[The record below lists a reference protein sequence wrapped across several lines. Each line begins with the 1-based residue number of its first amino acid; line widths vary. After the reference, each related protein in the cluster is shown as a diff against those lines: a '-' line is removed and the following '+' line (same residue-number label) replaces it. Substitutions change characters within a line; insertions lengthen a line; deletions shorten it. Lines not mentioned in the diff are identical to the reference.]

1 MTTAFATESA
11 VRGRTVPIQT
21 DNKTLINFLDI
32 ELSDRQFK
40 KISQLIYDMVG
51 IKLCSGKEG
60 LVKSR
65 LSKRLRALGISDFDA
80 YLDFVGNDRSGK
92 ELITLIDSLTTNK
105 TNFFRE
111 VQHFDFLRT
120 HILPS
125 FRAEGRRMRLWSAG
139 CSSGE
144 EPYSMAIL
152 LREEWPTV
160 DQCDVRILATDI
172 STRVLDTATKA
183 VYEEETVKE
192 IELPLIRKY
201 FTCVRESPS
210 HAYHVNDNVRRMVH
224 LARLN
229 LMDPWPMKGPFH
241 VIFCRNVMI
250 YFDKQTQLDLVRRFW
265 EMLAPGGYLLVGHSE
280 SLTASS
286 YRFRY
291 VRPAT
296 YVK

>member
-1 MTTAFATESA
+1 MEGALESESA
-11 VRGRTVPIQT
+11 AHGRNVPILT
-21 DNKTLINFLDI
+21 DNRGLINFLDI
-32 ELSDRQFK
+32 ELSDRQFR
-40 KISQLIYDMVG
+40 KISQLIYDMAG

-65 LSKRLRALGISDFDA
+65 LSKRLRALGISNFDA
-80 YLDFVGNDRSGK
+80 YLEYVGKDRSGR

-111 VQHFDFLRT
+111 VQHFEFLRN
-120 HILPS
+120 HILPP
-125 FRAEGRRMRLWSAG
+125 FRDEGRRMRLWSAG

-144 EPYSMAIL
+144 EPYSIAIL
-152 LREEWPTV
+152 LREEWPVV
-160 DQCDVRILATDI
+160 DQFDVRILATDI
-172 STRVLDTATKA
+172 STRVLDLATNA
-183 VYEEETVKE
+183 VYEEDAVKE
-192 IELPLIRKY
+192 IDSPLLRRY
-201 FTCVRESPS
+201 FNRVREAPTR
-210 HAYHVNDNVRRMVH
+210 AYHVNDAVRRMVR

-265 EMLAPGGYLLVGHSE
+265 EILAPGGYLLVGHSE

>member
-1 MTTAFATESA
+1 MGSES
-11 VRGRTVPIQT
+11 VVLGHTVPIQT
-21 DNKTLINFLDI
+21 DSRGLINFLDI
-32 ELSDRQFK
+32 ELSDVQFR
-40 KISQLIYDMVG
+40 KISQLIYDMCG
-51 IKLCSGKEG
+51 IKLCPGKEG

-65 LSKRLRALGISDFDA
+65 LSKRLRALGISSFDA
-80 YLDFVGNDRSGK
+80 YLEHVRNDRSGK
-92 ELITLIDSLTTNK
+92 ELITLIDCLTTNK

-111 VQHFDFLRT
+111 VQHFDFLRS
-120 HILPS
+120 HILPP
-125 FRAEGRRMRLWSAG
+125 FRTEGRKMRIWSAG

-144 EPYSMAIL
+144 EPYSIAIL
-152 LREEWPTV
+152 LREEWPSV
-160 DQCDVRILATDI
+160 DQFDVRILATDI
-172 STRVLDTATKA
+172 STRVLDLATTA

-192 IELPLIRKY
+192 IDTPLLKKH

-210 HAYHVNDNVRRMVH
+210 RGYHVNDNVRRMVR

>member
-1 MTTAFATESA
+1 MKSDMA
-11 VRGRTVPIQT
+11 VRGQSVPTQT
-21 DNKTLINFLDI
+21 DSRMPISFLDI
-32 ELSDRQFK
+32 ELSDKQFR
-40 KISQLIYDMVG
+40 KISQLIYDMCG
-51 IKLCSGKEG
+51 IKLSPGKEG

-65 LSKRLRALGISDFDA
+65 LSKRLRALGMCDFDS
-80 YLDFVGNDRSGK
+80 YLEHVGKDCSGK

-105 TNFFRE
+105 TGFFRE
-111 VQHFDFLRT
+111 EQHFEFLRSQ
-120 HILPS
+120 ILPP
-125 FRAEGRRMRLWSAG
+125 FRADGRRMRIWSAG

-144 EPYSMAIL
+144 EPYSIAIL
-152 LREEWPTV
+152 LREEWPAVETF
-160 DQCDVRILATDI
+160 DVRILATDI
-172 STRVLDTATKA
+172 STRVLELATRA
-183 VYEEETVKE
+183 VYEEEAVKE
-192 IELPLIRKY
+192 INRPIFKKY
-201 FTCVRESPS
+201 FTCVRESPTR
-210 HAYHVNDNVRRMVH
+210 AYHVNDSVRQMVR

-241 VIFCRNVMI
+241 AIFCRNVMI
-250 YFDKQTQLDLVRRFW
+250 YFDKQTQLELVRRFW

>member
-1 MTTAFATESA
+1 MDSESA
-11 VRGRTVPIQT
+11 VRGHNVPIQT
-21 DNKTLINFLDI
+21 DNKVLINFLDI
-32 ELSDRQFK
+32 ELSDRQFRT
-40 KISQLIYDMVG
+40 ISQLIYDMAG

-65 LSKRLRALGISDFDA
+65 LSKRLRALGMADFDT
-80 YLDFVGNDRSGK
+80 YLEYVGKDRSGK

-111 VQHFDFLRT
+111 EQHFDFLRS
-120 HILPS
+120 HILPP
-125 FRAEGRRMRLWSAG
+125 FRDEGRKMRLWSAG

-144 EPYSMAIL
+144 EPYSIAIL
-152 LREEWPTV
+152 LREEWPTI
-160 DQCDVRILATDI
+160 DQFDVRILATDI
-172 STRVLDTATKA
+172 STRVLDLAMNA
-183 VYEEETVKE
+183 VYEEEAVKE
-192 IELPLIRKY
+192 IDAPLRRRY
-201 FTCVRESPS
+201 FTCVRETPTR
-210 HAYHVNDNVRRMVH
+210 AYHVNDNVRHMVR

-229 LMDPWPMKGPFH
+229 LMNPWPMKGPFH